1 MAIPSTVSPGPVIP
15 KCQKYWSKSSFN
27 KNPLNDLKVKKY
39 IQRFFFRVTAI
50 TATLFLGAYRA
61 MAQSSAGIDQATAEV
76 SSYVDPVSNLI
87 IAIGAVVG
95 LIGGVR
101 VYIKWQ
107 SGDQDTQKAIMGWF
121 GACLFLILVGVV
133 IKAFFV

>member
-1 MAIPSTVSPGPVIP
+1 MKT
-15 KCQKYWSKSSFN
+15 
-27 KNPLNDLKVKKY
+27 KV
-39 IQRFFFRVTAI
+39 RFFFKRAEALVVMLI
-50 TATLFLGAYRA
+50 LGIYSAA
-61 MAQSSAGIDQATAEV
+61 AQSSAGIDQATTEV
-76 SSYVDPVSNLI
+76 NSYVDPISNLI

-133 IKAFFV
+133 IQSFFG

>member
-1 MAIPSTVSPGPVIP
+1 MKKTIRLVFRKGLAIAS
-15 KCQKYWSKSSFN
+15 
-27 KNPLNDLKVKKY
+27 
-39 IQRFFFRVTAI
+39 
-50 TATLFLGAYRA
+50 LFVMSIYACL
-61 MAQSSAGIDQATAEV
+61 AQSSAGIDQATSEV

-133 IKAFFV
+133 IRSFFA

>member
-1 MAIPSTVSPGPVIP
+1 MKT
-15 KCQKYWSKSSFN
+15 
-27 KNPLNDLKVKKY
+27 KV
-39 IQRFFFRVTAI
+39 QRFFSKAAAI
-50 TATLFLGAYRA
+50 TAAVFLWVFDV

-133 IKAFFV
+133 IKAFFA

>member
-1 MAIPSTVSPGPVIP
+1 MLAIMKTIHH
-15 KCQKYWSKSSFN
+15 
-27 KNPLNDLKVKKY
+27 
-39 IQRFFFRVTAI
+39 FFRKVTAFVLLS
-50 TATLFLGAYRA
+50 LFWIFESL
-61 MAQSSAGIDQATAEV
+61 AQSSAGIDQATAEV

-121 GACLFLILVGVV
+121 GACLFLVLVGVV
-133 IKAFFV
+133 IKAFFA

>member
-1 MAIPSTVSPGPVIP
+1 MKMTIQKV
-15 KCQKYWSKSSFN
+15 CQKSMAFVAIVILGVYSSF
-27 KNPLNDLKVKKY
+27 
-39 IQRFFFRVTAI
+39 
-50 TATLFLGAYRA
+50 
-61 MAQSSAGIDQATAEV
+61 AQSSAGIDQATSEV
-76 SSYVDPVSNLI
+76 SSYVDPVANLI

-133 IKAFFV
+133 IRAFFA

>member
-1 MAIPSTVSPGPVIP
+1 MRKQMQAIFRRGMAVVAM
-15 KCQKYWSKSSFN
+15 
-27 KNPLNDLKVKKY
+27 LV
-39 IQRFFFRVTAI
+39 
-50 TATLFLGAYRA
+50 LGVYNV
-61 MAQSSAGIDQATAEV
+61 MAQSSAGIDQATTEV
-76 SSYVDPVSNLI
+76 NSYVDPVANLI

-133 IKAFFV
+133 IRSFFS

>member
-1 MAIPSTVSPGPVIP
+1 MKKSIHGFFSRGMAIVAMIV
-15 KCQKYWSKSSFN
+15 
-27 KNPLNDLKVKKY
+27 
-39 IQRFFFRVTAI
+39 
-50 TATLFLGAYRA
+50 LGVYNA
-61 MAQSSAGIDQATAEV
+61 MAQSSAGIDQATTEV
-76 SSYVDPVSNLI
+76 NSYVDPVANLI

-133 IKAFFV
+133 IRSFFA

>member
-1 MAIPSTVSPGPVIP
+1 MKKRKQAIFQRLAALAVIVLTSA
-15 KCQKYWSKSSFN
+15 QYV
-27 KNPLNDLKVKKY
+27 L
-39 IQRFFFRVTAI
+39 
-50 TATLFLGAYRA
+50 
-61 MAQSSAGIDQATAEV
+61 AQSSAGIDQATSEV
-76 SSYVDPVSNLI
+76 NSYVDPISNLI

-133 IKAFFV
+133 IKSFFG

>member
-1 MAIPSTVSPGPVIP
+1 M
-15 KCQKYWSKSSFN
+15 
-27 KNPLNDLKVKKY
+27 KKH
-39 IQRFFFRVTAI
+39 IQRFSLKVSAF
-50 TATLFLGAYRA
+50 TATLFLGVFQAV
-61 MAQSSAGIDQATAEV
+61 AQSSAGIDQATAEV

-133 IKAFFV
+133 IKSFFA

>member
-1 MAIPSTVSPGPVIP
+1 MKKFIQPFFLKASALIST
-15 KCQKYWSKSSFN
+15 
-27 KNPLNDLKVKKY
+27 
-39 IQRFFFRVTAI
+39 FFF
-50 TATLFLGAYRA
+50 FAYQSL
-61 MAQSSAGIDQATAEV
+61 AQSSAGIDQATAEV

-121 GACLFLILVGVV
+121 GTCLFLVLVGVV
-133 IKAFFV
+133 IKAFFA

>member
-1 MAIPSTVSPGPVIP
+1 MRKKIQSVY
-15 KCQKYWSKSSFN
+15 QKSVAFIALTIFGVYGSF
-27 KNPLNDLKVKKY
+27 
-39 IQRFFFRVTAI
+39 
-50 TATLFLGAYRA
+50 
-61 MAQSSAGIDQATAEV
+61 AQSSAGIDQATSEV
-76 SSYVDPVSNLI
+76 SSYIDPVANLI

-121 GACLFLILVGVV
+121 GACLFLVLVGVV
-133 IKAFFV
+133 IRAFFS

>member
-1 MAIPSTVSPGPVIP
+1 MQSHSS
-15 KCQKYWSKSSFN
+15 KNYQKRITLVLALVYS
-27 KNPLNDLKVKKY
+27 
-39 IQRFFFRVTAI
+39 VTFI
-50 TATLFLGAYRA
+50 
-61 MAQSSAGIDQATAEV
+61 MAQSSSGIDQATSEIN
-76 SSYVDPVSNLI
+76 SYVDPVSNLI

-121 GACLFLILVGVV
+121 GACLFLVLVGIV
-133 IKAFFV
+133 IKAFFS

>member
-1 MAIPSTVSPGPVIP
+1 MRKKV
-15 KCQKYWSKSSFN
+15 
-27 KNPLNDLKVKKY
+27 LKVY
-39 IQRFFFRVTAI
+39 QRSLAL
-50 TATLFLGAYRA
+50 AALFVLGVYNSL
-61 MAQSSAGIDQATAEV
+61 AQSSAGIDQATAEV
-76 SSYVDPVSNLI
+76 NTYIDPVANLI

-133 IKAFFV
+133 IRSFFS

>member
-1 MAIPSTVSPGPVIP
+1 M
-15 KCQKYWSKSSFN
+15 
-27 KNPLNDLKVKKY
+27 KKK
-39 IQRFFFRVTAI
+39 IQRVVQRNLAFA
-50 TATLFLGAYRA
+50 ALFILGVYNSL
-61 MAQSSAGIDQATAEV
+61 AQSSAGIDQATSEV
-76 SSYVDPVSNLI
+76 SSYVDPVANLI

-133 IKAFFV
+133 IRSFFS

>member
-1 MAIPSTVSPGPVIP
+1 M
-15 KCQKYWSKSSFN
+15 
-27 KNPLNDLKVKKY
+27 KKR
-39 IQRFFFRVTAI
+39 IREISRKGSVLM
-50 TATLFLGAYRA
+50 ATLVFSVSQI

-76 SSYVDPVSNLI
+76 STYVDPVSNLI

-133 IKAFFV
+133 IRAFFT

>member
-1 MAIPSTVSPGPVIP
+1 MKTKMKSLLRKGQAIIA
-15 KCQKYWSKSSFN
+15 
-27 KNPLNDLKVKKY
+27 L
-39 IQRFFFRVTAI
+39 VT
-50 TATLFLGAYRA
+50 LSVLQSL
-61 MAQSSAGIDQATAEV
+61 AQSSSGIDQATSEV
-76 SSYVDPVSNLI
+76 SSYIDPVSNLI

-133 IKAFFV
+133 IKAFFA

>member
-1 MAIPSTVSPGPVIP
+1 M
-15 KCQKYWSKSSFN
+15 
-27 KNPLNDLKVKKY
+27 KKH
-39 IQRFFFRVTAI
+39 IQRFFAKVSAFAVL
-50 TATLFLGAYRA
+50 LFLGISRA
-61 MAQSSAGIDQATAEV
+61 VAQSAAGIDQATAEV

-133 IKAFFV
+133 IKAFFA

>member
-1 MAIPSTVSPGPVIP
+1 MRKKMQAIYRRGMAVAALIV
-15 KCQKYWSKSSFN
+15 
-27 KNPLNDLKVKKY
+27 
-39 IQRFFFRVTAI
+39 
-50 TATLFLGAYRA
+50 LGVYKAL
-61 MAQSSAGIDQATAEV
+61 AQSSSGIDQATSEV
-76 SSYVDPVSNLI
+76 SSYVDPVANLI

-133 IKAFFV
+133 IRAFFA

>member
-1 MAIPSTVSPGPVIP
+1 MKTKVQCFFKRAQAFVALVIFSIY
-15 KCQKYWSKSSFN
+15 QA
-27 KNPLNDLKVKKY
+27 V
-39 IQRFFFRVTAI
+39 
-50 TATLFLGAYRA
+50 
-61 MAQSSAGIDQATAEV
+61 AQSAAGIDQATAEV

>member
-1 MAIPSTVSPGPVIP
+1 MKKTIQNVFQRSIALFALAI
-15 KCQKYWSKSSFN
+15 
-27 KNPLNDLKVKKY
+27 
-39 IQRFFFRVTAI
+39 
-50 TATLFLGAYRA
+50 LGAYNSY
-61 MAQSSAGIDQATAEV
+61 AQSSAGIDQATSEV
-76 SSYVDPVSNLI
+76 SSYVDPVANLI

-133 IKAFFV
+133 IRAFFS

>member
-1 MAIPSTVSPGPVIP
+1 MRKKVQKVYQRSMALVALSFLGV
-15 KCQKYWSKSSFN
+15 YSSF
-27 KNPLNDLKVKKY
+27 
-39 IQRFFFRVTAI
+39 
-50 TATLFLGAYRA
+50 
-61 MAQSSAGIDQATAEV
+61 AQSSAGIDQATSEV
-76 SSYVDPVSNLI
+76 SSYIDPVANLI

-133 IKAFFV
+133 IRAFFS

>member
-1 MAIPSTVSPGPVIP
+1 MKKFFVR
-15 KCQKYWSKSSFN
+15 SFE
-27 KNPLNDLKVKKY
+27 KMSLLAG
-39 IQRFFFRVTAI
+39 ILMFS
-50 TATLFLGAYRA
+50 ATELL
-61 MAQSSAGIDQATAEV
+61 AQSSAGIDQATAEV
-76 SSYVDPVSNLI
+76 NSYVDPVSNLI

-133 IKAFFV
+133 IKAFFA

>member
-1 MAIPSTVSPGPVIP
+1 MKRKV
-15 KCQKYWSKSSFN
+15 QSFF
-27 KNPLNDLKVKKY
+27 KRAEALLAVF
-39 IQRFFFRVTAI
+39 I
-50 TATLFLGAYRA
+50 LGIYSAA
-61 MAQSSAGIDQATAEV
+61 AQSAGGIDQATAEV
-76 SSYVDPVSNLI
+76 SSYVDPISNLI

-133 IKAFFV
+133 IKAFFA

>member
-1 MAIPSTVSPGPVIP
+1 MKT
-15 KCQKYWSKSSFN
+15 
-27 KNPLNDLKVKKY
+27 KV
-39 IQRFFFRVTAI
+39 QRFFFKAAANAALI
-50 TATLFLGAYRA
+50 FLWVSRA
-61 MAQSSAGIDQATAEV
+61 LAQSSAGIDQATAEV

-133 IKAFFV
+133 IKAFFA

>member
-1 MAIPSTVSPGPVIP
+1 MFPMKKDIR
-15 KCQKYWSKSSFN
+15 
-27 KNPLNDLKVKKY
+27 KNL
-39 IQRFFFRVTAI
+39 QRLTALI
-50 TATLFLGAYRA
+50 LGLYYSISLLL
-61 MAQSSAGIDQATAEV
+61 AQNAAGIDQATSEIN
-76 SSYVDPVSNLI
+76 SYVDPVSNMI

-133 IKAFFV
+133 IRAFFS

>member
-1 MAIPSTVSPGPVIP
+1 MKRT
-15 KCQKYWSKSSFN
+15 
-27 KNPLNDLKVKKY
+27 
-39 IQRFFFRVTAI
+39 IQRMSRKGMALLALAV
-50 TATLFLGAYRA
+50 LGVYNVL
-61 MAQSSAGIDQATAEV
+61 AQSSSGIDQATTEV
-76 SSYVDPVSNLI
+76 NSYVDPVANLI

-133 IKAFFV
+133 IRAFFA

>member
-1 MAIPSTVSPGPVIP
+1 MKKRVREFFQMGSAIFAILVFSVSQI
-15 KCQKYWSKSSFN
+15 
-27 KNPLNDLKVKKY
+27 
-39 IQRFFFRVTAI
+39 
-50 TATLFLGAYRA
+50 

-76 SSYVDPVSNLI
+76 GTYVDPVSNLI

-133 IKAFFV
+133 IKSFFA

>member
-1 MAIPSTVSPGPVIP
+1 MKQINRKI
-15 KCQKYWSKSSFN
+15 
-27 KNPLNDLKVKKY
+27 
-39 IQRFFFRVTAI
+39 IQRLSA
-50 TATLFLGAYRA
+50 FLIIACSSVSYTI
-61 MAQSSAGIDQATAEV
+61 AQSSSGIDQATTEIN
-76 SSYVDPVSNLI
+76 SYVDPVSNLI

-133 IKAFFV
+133 IKAFFA

>member
-1 MAIPSTVSPGPVIP
+1 MMMRKNYKKVLLGLGMGMM
-15 KCQKYWSKSSFN
+15 SSVQ
-27 KNPLNDLKVKKY
+27 L
-39 IQRFFFRVTAI
+39 
-50 TATLFLGAYRA
+50 
-61 MAQSSAGIDQATAEV
+61 MAQSAAGIDQATSEIT
-76 SSYVDPVSNLI
+76 SYVDPVSNLV

-133 IKAFFV
+133 IRAFFS

>member
-1 MAIPSTVSPGPVIP
+1 MRKKMYAI
-15 KCQKYWSKSSFN
+15 Y
-27 KNPLNDLKVKKY
+27 
-39 IQRFFFRVTAI
+39 R
-50 TATLFLGAYRA
+50 RA
-61 MAQSSAGIDQATAEV
+61 MAVTVIIFSEAYYSLAQSSAGIDQATAEV
-76 SSYVDPVSNLI
+76 NSYVDPVANLI

-133 IKAFFV
+133 IRSFFS

>member
-1 MAIPSTVSPGPVIP
+1 MKKNRLKIYQKGMTLLIGMLFMASLVLGQS
-15 KCQKYWSKSSFN
+15 
-27 KNPLNDLKVKKY
+27 
-39 IQRFFFRVTAI
+39 
-50 TATLFLGAYRA
+50 AT
-61 MAQSSAGIDQATAEV
+61 GIDQATSEIN
-76 SSYVDPVSNLI
+76 SYVDPVSNLI

-133 IKAFFV
+133 IKAFFS

>member
-1 MAIPSTVSPGPVIP
+1 MRT
-15 KCQKYWSKSSFN
+15 K
-27 KNPLNDLKVKKY
+27 
-39 IQRFFFRVTAI
+39 IQRFFSKAAMI
-50 TATLFLGAYRA
+50 TGAFYFWGYRA
-61 MAQSSAGIDQATAEV
+61 FAQSSAGIDQATAEV

-133 IKAFFV
+133 IKAFFA

>member
-1 MAIPSTVSPGPVIP
+1 MKRMTRKIF
-15 KCQKYWSKSSFN
+15 QNLSS
-27 KNPLNDLKVKKY
+27 LL
-39 IQRFFFRVTAI
+39 
-50 TATLFLGAYRA
+50 LGLYGSLSLL
-61 MAQSSAGIDQATAEV
+61 MAQSSTGIDQATTEI

-133 IKAFFV
+133 IKAFFS

>member
-1 MAIPSTVSPGPVIP
+1 MRKQMQAIYRRGMAALAMLV
-15 KCQKYWSKSSFN
+15 
-27 KNPLNDLKVKKY
+27 
-39 IQRFFFRVTAI
+39 
-50 TATLFLGAYRA
+50 LGVYNT

-76 SSYVDPVSNLI
+76 SSYVDPVANLI

-133 IKAFFV
+133 IRSFFA